1 MATSRINTSEVV
13 VKVNLKKSSSL
24 QSNSLKLKKSVEAY
38 LDDKNCMENNVFQGF
53 KDNTILRNNV
63 EKIRVQWG
71 PLQSSSTFSNA
82 KKRILIFKER
92 GSGPVDVESSDDE
105 DEEESPSASTMAL
118 PNSALDGLW

>member
-1 MATSRINTSEVV
+1 MATSRINTCEVL

-24 QSNSLKLKKSVEAY
+24 RSSSLKLKKSVAAY
-38 LDDKNCMENNVFQGF
+38 FNDKDCMENNVFQGF
-53 KDNTILRNNV
+53 EDNPLLMNNAA
-63 EKIRVQWG
+63 KIRVKWG
-71 PLQSSSTFSNA
+71 PRQSSFSNA